1 LGLQQISE
9 IVAVKPVTLI
19 ALVKAAGPNGAP
31 NQSIEQIGGLLPY
44 SLLETDP
51 KNTKTKNGL
60 SSQL

>member
-31 NQSIEQIGGLLPY
+31 NQSIEQIGGLLPT
-44 SLLETDP
+44 STHCSKQTP
-51 KNTKTKNGL
+51 KISKRKMD
-60 SSQL
+60 